1 MSSSVLWG
9 VLGYSGAV
17 LIAVLVL
24 TFWLIK
30 VIKEKYKAQSGWDHA
45 KMELET
51 AQSVVKALKAQE
63 LKLRKGIKELRDE
76 LEKSDGTGNPDG
88 VADRLGELL
97 SEKLEDKDSESGDTV
112 SASSKSKTPSG

>member
-17 LIAVLVL
+17 LISVLIL

-30 VIKEKYKAQSGWDHA
+30 VIKERYKAQAGLDHA

-51 AQSVVKALKAQE
+51 AKSVIEGLNDRTARLK
-63 LKLRKGIKELRDE
+63 KGIGELRDE
-76 LEKSDGTGNPDG
+76 LEKSDGSGNPDG
-88 VADRLGELL
+88 VADRLGKLL
-97 SEKLEDKDSESGDTV
+97 SKDEDKDSESGDPV
-112 SASSKSKTPSG
+112 STPSKPKPPSG

>member
-45 KMELET
+45 KMELKT
-51 AQSVVKALKAQE
+51 SQGIVKALKAQE
-63 LKLRKGIKELRDE
+63 SKLRKGIEELRDE
-76 LEKSDGTGNPDG
+76 LEKSDESGNPDG

-97 SEKLEDKDSESGDTV
+97 SKDEDKDSESGDSV
-112 SASSKSKTPSG
+112 STSSKPKTPSG